1 MEEQRQARSG
11 WLRGAALAV
20 LVIVAM
26 GLGAFLAI
34 SIGARGAT
42 RTASSAP
49 SASTSTFPVG
59 GVLPP
64 AARGEASTGV
74 SAINNLADVVDR
86 VRPSVV
92 TVNTVVANRQGV
104 PQGEG
109 LGTGVVVD
117 KDGHILTNYH
127 VIQGANAVTVKF
139 ADGTVLAGKVVGSDQ
154 GNDLAIVSVNAPADA
169 LVPAHF
175 ADSDTVRAG
184 QGVFAIGNPFSLE
197 FSVTSGIVS
206 GTERQQGGG
215 ITGRAIR
222 GVIQTDAAVNPG
234 NSGGPLFD
242 ADGNVIGINASIEN
256 PTGQRVF
263 VGVGFAIPSN
273 IAQRY
278 IPDMI
283 AGKSITHSQL
293 GVAGITLNAINAK
306 EAGVQPTKGVYIT
319 SVSSGGAADR
329 AGLHAAAAST
339 ATGALP
345 PGGDVVTAIDGKP
358 LATIEQLARTVDGYN
373 VGDKVKLSVVRD
385 GKSMELTA
393 TLQEWNGR

>member
-1 MEEQRQARSG
+1 
-11 WLRGAALAV
+11 L
-20 LVIVAM
+20 IVAM
-26 GLGAFLAI
+26 GLGAILAV
-34 SIGARGAT
+34 SIGGGGSST
-42 RTASSAP
+42 PFASSAP
-49 SASTSTFPVG
+49 SGSSTFPVG
-59 GVLPP
+59 GVVPA
-64 AARGEASTGV
+64 AARGEAGTGL
-74 SAINNLADVVDR
+74 SAIANLADVVER

-92 TVNTVVANRQGV
+92 TVNTVVTNRAGT

-117 KDGHILTNYH
+117 QQGHILTNYH
-127 VIQGANAVTVKF
+127 VVQGAGAVTVKF
-139 ADGTVLAGKVVGSDQ
+139 ADGTVLAGRVIGSDP
-154 GNDLAIVSVNAPADA
+154 GNDLAVVKVNAPAEA
-169 LVPAHF
+169 LTPARW
-175 ADSDTVRAG
+175 ADSDTVRVG

-206 GTERQQGGG
+206 GTERQASGG
-215 ITGRAIR
+215 ISGRAIR

-242 ADGNVIGINASIEN
+242 AEGNVIGINASIEN

-278 IPDMI
+278 LPDMI

-319 SVSSGGAADR
+319 SVTNGGAAER
-329 AGLHAAAAST
+329 AGLRAAAAGNPS
-339 ATGALP
+339 GALP

-358 LATIEQLARTVDGYN
+358 VNTIEQLARTIDGYN
-373 VGDKVKLSVVRD
+373 VGDRVKMNVVRD
-385 GKSMELTA
+385 GRPLELTA
-393 TLQEWNGR
+393 TLQEWTGR